1 MISITLFNADNKI
14 FINCDKEGTIY
25 ADKTP
30 EETIKTIEGTYNN
43 MHGRSYESSM
53 SACIYYMFFNPR
65 VVTVKD
71 IDEIKN
77 FIAAEEPHLRCLHH
91 VSGHAYGITCR
102 PEALKYWEE
111 AAQPRLISQN
121 GN

>member
-71 IDEIKN
+71 ID
-77 FIAAEEPHLRCLHH
+77 